1 METATTIAAF
11 AGLILAIINLIWLI
25 CGNFIKTFV
34 SCLKLIKETSENEEK
49 IFKSMDM
56 PIATGNQLNQL
67 AYLHRLE
74 RNENET
80 DEELRIRIM
89 SVRKKMVRSKR
100 QRRHHR
106 TRYVRNI
113 SKTFSFRNAGKRT
126 RSWLGSSL
134 R

>member
-34 SCLKLIKETSENEEK
+34 SCLKLIKETS
-49 IFKSMDM
+49 
-56 PIATGNQLNQL
+56 GNQLNQL
-67 AYLHRLE
+67 AYLHGLE

-89 SVRKKMVRSKR
+89 SVRKKMEKK
-100 QRRHHR
+100 QK
-106 TRYVRNI
+106 I
-113 SKTFSFRNAGKRT
+113 FWKTIDNST
-126 RSWLGSSL
+126 
-134 R
+134 

>member
-11 AGLILAIINLIWLI
+11 AGLILSIINLIWLI

-34 SCLKLIKETSENEEK
+34 SYFKLIKETSEMKKK

-67 AYLHRLE
+67 AYLHGLE

-89 SVRKKMVRSKR
+89 SVRKKMEKK
-100 QRRHHR
+100 QK
-106 TRYVRNI
+106 I
-113 SKTFSFRNAGKRT
+113 F
-126 RSWLGSSL
+126 
-134 R
+134 

>member
-25 CGNFIKTFV
+25 SGNFIKTFV
-34 SCLKLIKETSENEEK
+34 SFLKLIKETSEMKKK

-67 AYLHRLE
+67 AYLHGLE

-80 DEELRIRIM
+80 DEKLRIRIM
-89 SVRKKMVRSKR
+89 SVRKKMEEK
-100 QRRHHR
+100 QK
-106 TRYVRNI
+106 I
-113 SKTFSFRNAGKRT
+113 F
-126 RSWLGSSL
+126 
-134 R
+134 

>member
-34 SCLKLIKETSENEEK
+34 SFLKLIKETSEDEEK
-49 IFKSMDM
+49 IFKSPVAVTTTDIA
-56 PIATGNQLNQL
+56 IATGNQLNQW
-67 AYLHRLE
+67 AYLHGLE

-89 SVRKKMVRSKR
+89 SVRKKMEK
-100 QRRHHR
+100 
-106 TRYVRNI
+106 
-113 SKTFSFRNAGKRT
+113 K
-126 RSWLGSSL
+126 
-134 R
+134 

>member
-67 AYLHRLE
+67 AYLHGLE

-89 SVRKKMVRSKR
+89 SVRKKITKKVK
-100 QRRHHR
+100 
-106 TRYVRNI
+106 NI
-113 SKTFSFRNAGKRT
+113 LKNY
-126 RSWLGSSL
+126 
-134 R
+134 